1 MRSKISDKKSFTSEL
16 LQHLKSRA
24 TSLGESETQFAAR
37 VGSSPAL
44 FKNLRKGS
52 LPTADRLDSLL
63 KEIGETLAL
72 GRQDK
77 LDSQLPPTASNGTT
91 PPSSFKWGMNAPHHG
106 FATCSVQGW
115 GKDQPDLPALP
126 LPSFINDPRAFY
138 VTARGS
144 SMRPEGIQEGDHCL
158 VTPAQDICEGDRIWI
173 KDKGGSTSIKRL
185 EKMTGK
191 SLKLRGWMPP
201 EDGKQ
206 QSFDE
211 ERLSNYVDQAYPIA
225 AVFRGPPGTDRAR
238 FIPDPKHISFP
249 FAGPA
254 VAGDYGVIALHDVQ
268 AAAGTGRLNWTEQV
282 ISSLAFPMPWLTA
295 NGISPDHASLIYVAG
310 ASMEPTLKDGSVV
323 MINHNR
329 TAIRGRRIYAF
340 LQGGELRVKRLEQ
353 LPAGQVLVL
362 SDNGTYSSEIIKE
375 SNGYD
380 FQVIGE
386 VVWSAGK
393 IEQKGI

>member
-1 MRSKISDKKSFTSEL
+1 MDPRRIYEILEVRRKAKGLSQTEVGVLAFGKPDNSP
-16 LQHLKSRA
+16 LQ
-24 TSLGESETQFAAR
+24 SLR
-37 VGSSPAL
+37 RGSSPSVERLEAL
-44 FKNLRKGS
+44 ATVLGLELYF
-52 LPTADRLDSLL
+52 
-63 KEIGETLAL
+63 GEPRGEVT
-72 GRQDK
+72 
-77 LDSQLPPTASNGTT
+77 SQTNWAA
-91 PPSSFKWGMNAPHHG
+91 KAPHHG

-238 FIPDPKHISFP
+238 FVPDPKHISFP

-268 AAAGTGRLNWTEQV
+268 AAAGTGRLNNSEQV
-282 ISSLAFPMPWLTA
+282 ISSIAFPTPWLKA
-295 NGISPDHASLIYVAG
+295 NGISPDMASLICVDG
-310 ASMEPTLKDGSVV
+310 NSMEPTLKDGAMV

-329 TAIRGRRIYAF
+329 TAIRGRRMYAF
-340 LQGGELRVKRLEQ
+340 RQGGELRVKRLEH
-353 LPAGQVLVL
+353 LPGGDILVL
-362 SDNGTYSSEIIKE
+362 SDNPQYPSEVVNE
-375 SNGYD
+375 ADGYD
-380 FQVIGE
+380 FRVIGE
-386 VVWSAGK
+386 VVWTASTLP
-393 IEQKGI
+393 ISR